1 MKKRI
6 LIIDDDELFVDTVR
20 FVLEQE
26 EHDVTDASNGVVGV
40 ELAISLRPD
49 LILCDVRMRNMHG
62 YVAVQELRNHPR
74 TSNVPI
80 IMMTGQA
87 SAYGERRSQ
96 MAGADFYL
104 SKPFAVSELK
114 EAVDT
119 ALNKRKRR
127 VRSTD
132 VIFPSSGHGKG

>member
-87 SAYGERRSQ
+87 SAYGGAAEPDGRRGLLPLQ
-96 MAGADFYL
+96 
-104 SKPFAVSELK
+104 AV
-114 EAVDT
+114 
-119 ALNKRKRR
+119 RR
-127 VRSTD
+127 LGVEGGGRYRLE
-132 VIFPSSGHGKG
+132 